1 MSIFVAFFSTYNL
14 YSLFFRWAETH
25 RLVARYFRYGFFSF
39 GWFCPTRGTQSSAA
53 ATFASS
59 LSPSELKRVLAQA
72 WGFRLAGPGLKAQ
85 TWILSL
91 KVPGSILVIDM
102 LIEKQIDRRNKLVRF
117 GKQFFSE
124 KDTNTKPPQRNQN
137 FFLRKRPSFL
147 VLHFFR

>member
-91 KVPGSILVIDM
+91 KVPGSILVTDIF
-102 LIEKQIDRRNKLVRF
+102 IEKQISQPIFL
-117 GKQFFSE
+117 
-124 KDTNTKPPQRNQN
+124 NTKSK
-137 FFLRKRPSFL
+137 F
-147 VLHFFR
+147 VLHFQDAVEIWCGLKKLEISKFNFRPTQT